1 MSATE
6 IPATADEPVIRL
18 VPTAEERLLRESVGA
33 IVRLAFRSD
42 ESIEEGAPS
51 EAADDGDTVPMDA
64 GELEGEDEGDEG
76 DDGDDDEADDGE
88 A

>member
-33 IVRLAFRSD
+33 IAARY
-42 ESIEEGAPS
+42 GAQYMRDCF
-51 EAADDGDTVPMDA
+51 EA
-64 GELEGEDEGDEG
+64 GEPPTAMWTSWPKVASAGPTSPRSSVV
-76 DDGDDDEADDGE
+76 EAWG
-88 A
+88 